1 MHEHLDERRAS
12 FRGQGL
18 EPLYLSETDRISS
31 PFDHLLVPLMVEEG
45 KKIIQAVNYNNVHV
59 KLVYIKMYGNFFRS
73 LPTVFRVVMIGIL
86 VQCLKCS

>member
-1 MHEHLDERRAS
+1 
-12 FRGQGL
+12 
-18 EPLYLSETDRISS
+18 
-31 PFDHLLVPLMVEEG
+31 MVEEG